1 MSILKETSTLRKHRP
16 DKEKRP
22 VFGCRAAKPGQDLGE
37 VWDPIGKPI
46 IFPRLHYWS
55 YTISVEK
62 YLAENGK

>member
-1 MSILKETSTLRKHRP
+1 MSILKETSTVISQTRQK
-16 DKEKRP
+16 KTRP

-37 VWDPIGKPI
+37 VWGPIGKPI